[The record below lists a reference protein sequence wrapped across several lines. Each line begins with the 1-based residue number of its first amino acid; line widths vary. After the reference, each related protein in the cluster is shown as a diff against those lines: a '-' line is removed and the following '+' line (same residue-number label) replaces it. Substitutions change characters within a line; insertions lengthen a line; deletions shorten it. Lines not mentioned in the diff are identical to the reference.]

1 MGQIRLGSTYR
12 SEPYEFSALA
22 STGVPVVIPSSG
34 TIATAGTVTLTTAL
48 PTTYSGGA
56 WMYFPATAFAGTVAA
71 GLFWVVMSSTTAGTV
86 YQTSFVPASPFEAF
100 VPTETLVAVVGSN
113 SSYTQT
119 TASDLV
125 LLRTTVPGGLLGPSG
140 EVHYSMLV
148 STNATANSKPFKV
161 NYGGTAIH
169 TASLADNVS
178 TIIDKEITNRGST
191 ARQVANPLAAL
202 SHGSY
207 AGAALYLTVDTNS
220 DFDITVTGQINT
232 ATDYIVLE
240 YSHFIAIEG

>member
-12 SEPYEFSALA
+12 SEPYTFSALA

-86 YQTSFVPASPFEAF
+86 YQTSVVPASPFEAF
-100 VPTETLVAVVGSN
+100 VPTEALVAVVGSN
-113 SSYTQT
+113 SAYTQT

-125 LLRTTVPGGLLGPSG
+125 LLRTTVPGGLMGVSG
-140 EVHYSMLV
+140 EVHYTMLFT
-148 STNATANSKPFKV
+148 TNSTANSKPVKV
-161 NYGGTAIH
+161 TFGGTDIH
-169 TASLADNVS
+169 SASLAGNIS
-178 TIIDKEITNRGST
+178 TVIDKEITNRGVT
-191 ARQVANPLAAL
+191 NRQIANPLAAL
-202 SHGSY
+202 GHGSQST
-207 AGAALYLTVDTNS
+207 ASLYLSIDTNS
-220 DFDITVTGQINT
+220 DFDVVITGQINT
-232 ATDYIVLE
+232 ATDYIVME
-240 YSHFIAIEG
+240 YAHVIAIEG